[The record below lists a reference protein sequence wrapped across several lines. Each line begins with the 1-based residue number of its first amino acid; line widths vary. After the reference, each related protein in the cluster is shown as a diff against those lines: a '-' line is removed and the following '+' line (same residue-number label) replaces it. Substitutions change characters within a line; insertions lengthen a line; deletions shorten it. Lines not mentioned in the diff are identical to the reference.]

1 MHRIL
6 NNIDLHI
13 YLGSFTTIGATLT
26 ALAIAYLPIL
36 QALSF
41 IVSICAG
48 GLTLALA
55 FYKWYKKIKQ
65 NGVTRI
71 KIPKKE

>member
-13 YLGSFTTIGATLT
+13 YLGTFTTVGATLT
-26 ALAIAYLPIL
+26 ALAVAYLPIL
-36 QALSF
+36 QALSY
-41 IVSICAG
+41 IVSISAG
-48 GLTLALA
+48 GLTLLLM
-55 FYKWYKKIKQ
+55 FYKWHKKIKQ